1 MGIANNCLLK
11 NIKFDEISMKP
22 ANNIRKNDELNN
34 SNFNNNKKIDY
45 VNKNNLEIANQEI
58 VYNSEK
64 KPNDNISDKII
75 NNRNEKNEKLIKM
88 SNSNNINII
97 ENQNITNFNNIRFN
111 NGIILDNN
119 ILFNSTRKSVPIK
132 KKFDKYKYSF
142 NENKN
147 SIDKFRNSYKNNVTK
162 ENVNFSE
169 NNFGSNKIVNSEEES
184 DNLIVIDYNNN
195 QDNIKSENN
204 ININNINGY
213 NNNDGFIKNI
223 QKINEIN
230 EDTKKEDI
238 INTFDNNNKNLIVD
252 NTNINKENYI
262 AFMKQFNINSI
273 NNEKENKNDNNE
285 FTQKSDKTVVII
297 SVEIEIKNIKVMYL
311 S

>member
-75 NNRNEKNEKLIKM
+75 NNRNEKNEKLSKM

-119 ILFNSTRKSVPIK
+119 ILFNSTRKVYLSRK
-132 KKFDKYKYSF
+132 
-142 NENKN
+142 
-147 SIDKFRNSYKNNVTK
+147 
-162 ENVNFSE
+162 
-169 NNFGSNKIVNSEEES
+169 
-184 DNLIVIDYNNN
+184 NLI
-195 QDNIKSENN
+195 N
-204 ININNINGY
+204 INIALMR
-213 NNNDGFIKNI
+213 IKI
-223 QKINEIN
+223 P
-230 EDTKKEDI
+230 
-238 INTFDNNNKNLIVD
+238 
-252 NTNINKENYI
+252 
-262 AFMKQFNINSI
+262 
-273 NNEKENKNDNNE
+273 
-285 FTQKSDKTVVII
+285 
-297 SVEIEIKNIKVMYL
+297 
-311 S
+311 